1 MALMGLEPIRIFI
14 RQILSLLR
22 LPIPPQRRTRYR
34 VVSISR
40 YHIFTKGFLK
50 KRNRVSNDLFLF
62 ALHSSFLRNL
72 FDEFS

>member
-1 MALMGLEPIRIFI
+1 MALMGFEPIRIFI

-50 KRNRVSNDLFLF
+50 KKKQSK
-62 ALHSSFLRNL
+62 
-72 FDEFS
+72 

>member
-40 YHIFTKGFLK
+40 YNIFTKGFLK
-50 KRNRVSNDLFLF
+50 K
-62 ALHSSFLRNL
+62 
-72 FDEFS
+72 ETE